1 MYDMP
6 ETANIVRT
14 RILTCTFDADMN
26 AYIHPMVYNYWCT
39 NDLYASDRMTSMRKL
54 DVENSPGALIF
65 LASKS
70 QERLAEI
77 QIKKE
82 LGLTPAQWKIIVALS
97 MTDGLTQKEIA
108 DRIYIDGSTLV
119 PIMDKMEENGLVE
132 RKSDSKDRRINRI
145 FLTKKSEST
154 VDSIIETVLQLRKI
168 VYHGI
173 SENDLDL
180 VKTTLKT
187 IIKNSENVGEGKS
200 SPDRP

>member
-1 MYDMP
+1 
-6 ETANIVRT
+6 
-14 RILTCTFDADMN
+14 
-26 AYIHPMVYNYWCT
+26 
-39 NDLYASDRMTSMRKL
+39 MTSMRKL

-70 QERLAEI
+70 QERLAEVEM
-77 QIKKE
+77 KKQ
-82 LGLTPAQWKIIVALS
+82 LGLTPSQWKIILALS

-108 DRIYIDGSTLV
+108 DRIYVDGSTLV
-119 PIMDKMEENGLVE
+119 PIIDKMEENGLVE

-154 VDSIIETVLQLRKI
+154 VNSIVETILQLRKI
-168 VYHGI
+168 IYRGI

-187 IIKNSENVGEGKS
+187 IIKNSENAAAGKS
-200 SPDRP
+200 TGKS